1 MKLNIGAG
9 GTEIDGFTPIDRK
22 LGQEAYPLAYEDN
35 SVDEIRASHILE
47 HFGHMDVPKV
57 LADWVRVLKPG
68 GRIRIAVPDMRK
80 IGIMAAD
87 ESDPQWPAYLMGEQI
102 DKDDY
107 HKSIFTRERLEY
119 VMVGAGIQ
127 NIEPW
132 ESTNTDCAVL
142 PVSLNLE
149 GRKSPQGVPDPKS
162 LVKVTA
168 IMSVP
173 RVGWND
179 AYSCIIEALH
189 PLRIPI
195 TQFNGVFWGQC
206 MQRAFEEAIHNG
218 CDWLLTIDYDSM
230 FTKYDVDRLI
240 GALGNNPD
248 IDAIAALQCR
258 RGDDDSPLMTIKGQ
272 GSVKTDGS
280 PFRVDTA
287 HFGLTLI
294 RLAAM
299 ADIPKPWFASRPTE
313 AGDWGE
319 GRLDDDVWFWHQ
331 WKEQGK
337 TVYIHPECRIGHL
350 QVMVSHFDDEMQPQH
365 IHVKQWREKVKL
377 KDTTQC

>member
-9 GTEIDGFTPIDRK
+9 KSEISGFTPIDRAN
-22 LGQEAYPLAYEDN
+22 GQEACPLSYESN

-47 HFGHMDVPKV
+47 HFGHRDVPKV
-57 LADWVRVLKPG
+57 LDEWVRVLKPG

-80 IGIMAAD
+80 IADMASD
-87 ESDPQWPAYLMGEQI
+87 NSDPRWPLYAMGGQT
-102 DKDDY
+102 DDNDY
-107 HKSIFTRERLEY
+107 HRSLFTRERLEEL
-119 VMVGAGIQ
+119 MMNAGIEGIQ
-127 NIEPW
+127 PW
-132 ESTNTDCAVL
+132 QSKNTDCASL

-149 GRKSPQGVPDPKS
+149 GRKSPQGKPDPGS
-162 LVKVTA
+162 LVKVAA

-179 AYSCIIEALH
+179 AYSAIVEALT

-206 MQRAFEEAIHNG
+206 MQRAFEDAIEHG
-218 CDWLLTIDYDSM
+218 VEWLLTVDYDSM
-230 FTKYDVDRLI
+230 FTSRDVDKLI
-240 GALGNNPD
+240 GALGNTPD
-248 IDAIAALQCR
+248 MDAVVALQCR
-258 RGDDDSPLMTIKGQ
+258 RGDDESALMTLKGKT
-272 GSVKTDGS
+272 SVQTDGT

-294 RLAAM
+294 RMSAM

-313 AGDWGE
+313 EGTWGE
-319 GRLDDDVWFWHQ
+319 GRLDDDIWFWHQ
-331 WKEQGK
+331 WKEAGK

-350 QVMVSHFDDEMQPQH
+350 QVMVSLFDDDMQPH
-365 IHVKQWREKVKL
+365 HMHVKQWREKSKS
-377 KDTTQC
+377 DAR